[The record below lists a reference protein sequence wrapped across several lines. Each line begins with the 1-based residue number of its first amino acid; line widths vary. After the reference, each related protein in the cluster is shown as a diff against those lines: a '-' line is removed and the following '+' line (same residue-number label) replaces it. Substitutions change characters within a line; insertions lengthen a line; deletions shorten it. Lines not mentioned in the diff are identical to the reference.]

1 MKKYIIGLFSAIC
14 LMGAGCT
21 EFEEFPPVDMG
32 EGPAVEVSL
41 TQIAGEDDAF
51 TLTVTPAEGTVYYAY
66 MISNDSLVVDADDLL
81 QGDYQGATVVNVAN
95 KPSVSENF
103 TNQEVGVVYY
113 VYAVAANEQG
123 LCGAIASASLDMP
136 DKIAPH
142 LVDIPENYQYPA
154 TNNHRSVTLT
164 FNETVTR
171 GEGAITYDVT
181 RGNLESYAS
190 GTIET
195 VVIDNETVT
204 ITLPESVVFDENEA
218 KTYVFLDFAA
228 GAFVDASGNQSAAI
242 KGGIDDEGQVAA
254 PWWQYVPG
262 EPGGGDTNFT
272 GTFGF
277 LYCPIDFDAWAPTT
291 DVYGFDSEF
300 ILKHENNPDTILI
313 QDFYFNPELF
323 EIGSNTLEAVVEG
336 NNFKIAQMFA
346 MGVAPM
352 ENQVTGQKYN
362 VLICFAGYPETETE
376 VFEWVTFEEKVVED
390 LTSYVADH
398 WCGLFLLD
406 YDLID
411 DPDNE
416 SLYLGWNDLWAPAMF
431 VRGSVK
437 EGQSLASSQV
447 KVNSMAPM
455 VNKLNVQ
462 CDWSRFRPLNASE
475 KIKVQK
481 AVKSIKTKYL
491 R

>member
-142 LVDIPENYQYPA
+142 LVDIPENYQYPT

-218 KTYVFLDFAA
+218 VTYVFLDFAA

-262 EPGGGDTNFT
+262 QGGGTGGDDDFT

-277 LYCPIDFDAWAPTT
+277 LFYQYDFNAQAPGTT
-291 DVYGFDSEF
+291 PYRFDTEF
-300 ILKHENNPDTILI
+300 TLKYENNPDTILI
-313 QDFYFNPELF
+313 NNFYFEEGAFSQGANMLQ
-323 EIGSNTLEAVVEG
+323 AVVSETG
-336 NNFKIAQMFA
+336 FKIADMLV
-346 MGVAPM
+346 MGILPLRD
-352 ENQVTGQKYN
+352 NQNNNYN
-362 VLICFAGYPETETE
+362 GLICFAGLPESDTDI
-376 VFEWVTFEEKVVED
+376 FEWVNFNAMEVED
-390 LTSYVADH
+390 GSISYAQDR
-398 WCGLFLLD
+398 WSGLYALN
-406 YDLID
+406 YDVID
-411 DPDNE
+411 NPSDPSFN
-416 SLYLGWNDLWAPAMF
+416 LGWLDLWNAAVF
-431 VRGSVK
+431 VKGSVMASAAVAP
-437 EGQSLASSQV
+437 SLSI
-447 KVNSMAPM
+447 NRTAPM
-455 VNKLNVQ
+455 VKKLNVQ
-462 CDWSRFRPLNASE
+462 YDWSQLRPLTGAE
-475 KIKVQK
+475 RMKAQA
-481 AVKSIKTKYL
+481 AVKHVQAK
-491 R
+491 RF

>member
-21 EFEEFPPVDMG
+21 EFEDYPPVDMG
-32 EGPAVEVSL
+32 EGPAGEVSL

-51 TLTVTPAEGTVYYAY
+51 TLTVTPAEGTVYYSY
-66 MISNDSLVVDADDLL
+66 VVSNDSLVIDADQLL
-81 QGDYQGATVVNVAN
+81 QGKYEGSTVLNVAEQ
-95 KPSVSENF
+95 PSVNENF

-123 LCGAIASASLDMP
+123 LCGTVASASLDMP

-142 LVDIPENYQYPA
+142 LVDIPENYQYPT

-218 KTYVFLDFAA
+218 VTYVFLDFAA
-228 GAFVDASGNQSAAI
+228 GAFVDASGNPSAAMQGGVGD
-242 KGGIDDEGQVAA
+242 GGIMAA

-262 EPGGGDTNFT
+262 GTGGDDDVVIEIDDQAGYGSYVLTYTSLMNGKPYYENVFIVPGSELQGSDSDYGVIGMGGYMYDEDT
-272 GTFGF
+272 DSYYIGANIADGAFNLDNGYIVGLVTDQNSGTQYALAVFGVVWDEATQEVTSIVQDETVPF
-277 LYCPIDFDAWAPTT
+277 VPNAEQPLALET
-291 DVYGFDSEF
+291 DVVLCYAGCDRTTSQIVGF
-300 ILKHENNPDTILI
+300 
-313 QDFYFNPELF
+313 F
-323 EIGSNTLEAVVEG
+323 EILDGCTFIPERLADIQSVSQSFTPSINRAMKANAIKKYLEV
-336 NNFKIAQMFA
+336 
-346 MGVAPM
+346 
-352 ENQVTGQKYN
+352 NQK
-362 VLICFAGYPETETE
+362 
-376 VFEWVTFEEKVVED
+376 
-390 LTSYVADH
+390 
-398 WCGLFLLD
+398 
-406 YDLID
+406 
-411 DPDNE
+411 
-416 SLYLGWNDLWAPAMF
+416 SL
-431 VRGSVK
+431 
-437 EGQSLASSQV
+437 
-447 KVNSMAPM
+447 KVNA
-455 VNKLNVQ
+455 
-462 CDWSRFRPLNASE
+462 NAL
-475 KIKVQK
+475 
-481 AVKSIKTKYL
+481 T

>member
-142 LVDIPENYQYPA
+142 LVDIPENYQYQA

-190 GTIET
+190 GAIET

-218 KTYVFLDFAA
+218 VTYVFLDFAA

-262 EPGGGDTNFT
+262 ATGGDTELV

-277 LYCPIDFDAWAPTT
+277 LYVSYDFNAQAPGE
-291 DVYGFDSEF
+291 DVSEF
-300 ILKHENNPDTILI
+300 DTEFSLKHENDPDTIQI
-313 QDFYFNPELF
+313 DFQKYFTGINQP
-323 EIGSNTLEAVVEG
+323 IYIDAVTTETG
-336 NNFKIAQMFA
+336 FKILDLSILGIFTMQDMSGKTYDVI
-346 MGVAPM
+346 M
-352 ENQVTGQKYN
+352 
-362 VLICFAGYPETETE
+362 CFAGNMNSETDY
-376 VFEWVTFEEKVVED
+376 FEYINFEPNEEGGYEPD
-390 LTSYVADH
+390 R
-398 WCGLFLLD
+398 WCGLYLFD
-406 YDLID
+406 YNYINDPTNPNFDMGWYDLWTYS
-411 DPDNE
+411 E
-416 SLYLGWNDLWAPAMF
+416 F
-431 VRGSVK
+431 FKGSVDDLSSAQAK
-437 EGQSLASSQV
+437 KSSLQRFANKKNITVSNMRLLKGVEQV
-447 KVNSMAPM
+447 KALSAIQHVG
-455 VNKLNVQ
+455 
-462 CDWSRFRPLNASE
+462 
-475 KIKVQK
+475 
-481 AVKSIKTKYL
+481 VKPI

>member
-142 LVDIPENYQYPA
+142 LVDIPENYQYPT

-218 KTYVFLDFAA
+218 VTYVFLDFAA

-262 EPGGGDTNFT
+262 QGGGDTELV

-277 LYCPIDFDAWAPTT
+277 LYVSYDFNAQAPGE
-291 DVYGFDSEF
+291 DVYRFDTEF
-300 ILKHENNPDTILI
+300 SLKHENDPDTIQI
-313 QDFYFNPELF
+313 DFQKYFTGINQP
-323 EIGSNTLEAVVEG
+323 IYIDAVTTETG
-336 NNFKIAQMFA
+336 FKILDLSILGIFTMQDTSGKTYDVIM
-346 MGVAPM
+346 
-352 ENQVTGQKYN
+352 
-362 VLICFAGYPETETE
+362 CFAGNMNSETDY
-376 VFEWVTFEEKVVED
+376 FEYINFEPNEEGRYEPD
-390 LTSYVADH
+390 R
-398 WCGLFLLD
+398 WCGLYLFD
-406 YDLID
+406 YNYINDPKNPNFDMGWYDLWTYS
-411 DPDNE
+411 E
-416 SLYLGWNDLWAPAMF
+416 F
-431 VRGSVK
+431 FKGSVDDLSSAQAK
-437 EGQSLASSQV
+437 KSSLQRFANKKNITVSNMRLLKGVEQV
-447 KVNSMAPM
+447 KALSAIQHVG
-455 VNKLNVQ
+455 
-462 CDWSRFRPLNASE
+462 DR
-475 KIKVQK
+475 
-481 AVKSIKTKYL
+481 KSVV
-491 R
+491 

>member
-142 LVDIPENYQYPA
+142 LVDIPENYQYPT

-218 KTYVFLDFAA
+218 VTYVFLDFAA

-254 PWWQYVPG
+254 PWWQYVSG
-262 EPGGGDTNFT
+262 SSVESDFT

-277 LYCPIDFDAWAPTT
+277 MFYQYDFNAEQPGSEPM
-291 DVYGFDSEF
+291 GFDTEF
-300 ILKHENNPDTILI
+300 ELKYENDPDTILI
-313 QDFYFNPELF
+313 NDFYFLPEAYS
-323 EIGSNTLEAVVEG
+323 EGTGVLEAAVDG
-336 NNFKIAQMFA
+336 ANFKIADMLIL
-346 MGVAPM
+346 GVIPLQD
-352 ENQVTGQKYN
+352 NLGN
-362 VLICFAGYPETETE
+362 ISNGLFCFAGYADSETDYFEWI
-376 VFEWVTFEEKVVED
+376 VFEETN
-390 LTSYVADH
+390 LGGTIAYVADR
-398 WCGLFLLD
+398 WSGLYVFD
-406 YDLID
+406 YDLLQESSWD
-411 DPDNE
+411 FSDPAVH
-416 SLYLGWNDLWAPAMF
+416 LGWYDLWNASLF
-431 VRGSVK
+431 VRGSIKAGSPAALTTPVPVVNRLNIK
-437 EGQSLASSQV
+437 QV
-447 KVNSMAPM
+447 
-455 VNKLNVQ
+455 
-462 CDWSRFRPLNASE
+462 DWSQFRPLESSE
-475 KIKVQK
+475 KAKVQK
-481 AVKSIKTKYL
+481 LLKNVKAK
-491 R
+491 RF

>member
-218 KTYVFLDFAA
+218 VTYVFLDFAA

-262 EPGGGDTNFT
+262 GGTGGDDDVVIEIDDQAGYGSYVLTYTSLMNGKPYYENVFIVPGSELQGSDSDYGVIGMGGYMYDEDADSYYIGANIADGAFNLDNGYIVGLVT
-272 GTFGF
+272 DQNSGTQYALAVFGVVWDEAAGQVTSIVQDETVPF
-277 LYCPIDFDAWAPTT
+277 VPNAEQPLALET
-291 DVYGFDSEF
+291 DVVLAYAGCDQASGRVAGF
-300 ILKHENNPDTILI
+300 
-313 QDFYFNPELF
+313 F
-323 EIGSNTLEAVVEG
+323 EILDNCTFIPERLADIQSVSQSFTPSINR
-336 NNFKIAQMFA
+336 A
-346 MGVAPM
+346 M
-352 ENQVTGQKYN
+352 K
-362 VLICFAGYPETETE
+362 
-376 VFEWVTFEEKVVED
+376 
-390 LTSYVADH
+390 
-398 WCGLFLLD
+398 
-406 YDLID
+406 
-411 DPDNE
+411 
-416 SLYLGWNDLWAPAMF
+416 
-431 VRGSVK
+431 
-437 EGQSLASSQV
+437 AS
-447 KVNSMAPM
+447 A
-455 VNKLNVQ
+455 
-462 CDWSRFRPLNASE
+462 
-475 KIKVQK
+475 IK
-481 AVKSIKTKYL
+481 KYL
-491 R
+491 EVNQKSLKVKTLTR